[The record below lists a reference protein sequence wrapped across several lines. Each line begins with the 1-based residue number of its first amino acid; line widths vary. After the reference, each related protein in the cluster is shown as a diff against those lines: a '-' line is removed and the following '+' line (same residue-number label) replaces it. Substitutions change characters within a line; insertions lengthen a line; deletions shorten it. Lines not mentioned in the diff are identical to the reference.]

1 MTLIK
6 SHSCTKCGGVLIVH
20 NDKQQY
26 ECPYCGIFYD
36 YEYFRLRDILEQAAA
51 SQKVL
56 QYDSAKEKYEFILK
70 KDPHNF
76 IALRGI
82 LLCESGINRP
92 ELLSDPDRT
101 VRLLPATLLRV
112 QKMADQD
119 GKAYF
124 YRLSLLR
131 ELATFIRG
139 NKQQQISLDKGA
151 VKIYSKFGTVP
162 LNNAQRSGELAK
174 IRSRLSKFNKEFAKL
189 YAQLQELE
197 PDEVKEET
205 KRQASEK
212 QATYGNEKQAFLKIA
227 PSCASCGGEVLVN
240 LNRQV
245 YECPFCGLTFDFDFI
260 RDETVLSEVKDAFEK
275 QQYVKADALYEHI
288 LAADPS
294 NYEALRGRIM
304 CSTKTQDL
312 QSVMAD
318 PESFA
323 HKVYIPAFKELSEEA
338 FAACEDCDRPYFEG
352 FKNLVPEIES
362 FAVSSSPS
370 NVHRR
375 KKDSLFKERK
385 HMEWEYENATKEY
398 KVLYAKQG
406 GDSSFGPGELTPQE
420 TARMYDLADKINNLR
435 RLMEANQAHLWLVE
449 EEVSKLNDSSV
460 YAIGNIRQ
468 IVANMIRLE
477 ALKSGEAGSMDLSYF
492 HDSEWEEE

>member
-1 MTLIK
+1 MTLIN
-6 SHSCTKCGGVLIVH
+6 SHSCTKCGGVLIVN

-151 VKIYSKFGTVP
+151 VKIYS
-162 LNNAQRSGELAK
+162 
-174 IRSRLSKFNKEFAKL
+174 NKEFAKL

-227 PSCASCGGEVLVN
+227 PSCESCGGEVLVN

-260 RDETVLSEVKDAFEK
+260 RDETVHSEVKDAFEK

-304 CSTKTQDL
+304 CSTKIQDL

-323 HKVYIPAFKELSEEA
+323 HKVYIPAFKERSEEA

-352 FKNLVPEIES
+352 FKNLVPETES

-385 HMEWEYENATKEY
+385 QMEWEYENATKEY

-420 TARMYDLADKINNLR
+420 MARMYDLADKINNLR
-435 RLMEANQAHLWLVE
+435 
-449 EEVSKLNDSSV
+449 
-460 YAIGNIRQ
+460 
-468 IVANMIRLE
+468 
-477 ALKSGEAGSMDLSYF
+477 
-492 HDSEWEEE
+492 